1 MDTKATDAETAN
13 AETTDTEAATGAIL
27 VRNPGDGPATW
38 ALGGLFEQLAS
49 AADTAGALGLSLVTQ
64 PPGTATPLHV
74 HTREAEA
81 FYLLDGNLTY
91 RAGDQTHRL
100 AAGSFIYL
108 PLGVPHAFRVTGTVP
123 ARFLALTAPGGL
135 MTLYDEVGRPA
146 PERRLP
152 GPAETSLPGEIHRWI
167 ETSPRY
173 GLRIVGPPI
182 PADA

>member
-1 MDTKATDAETAN
+1 MDT
-13 AETTDTEAATGAIL
+13 ETTDTETTTAAIL
-27 VRNPGDGPATW
+27 VRNDGDGPATW

-49 AADTAGALGLSLVTQ
+49 AADTAGALDVSLVTQ
-64 PPGTATPLHV
+64 PAGTATPLHV

-81 FYLLDGNLTY
+81 FYVLDGNLTY
-91 RAGDQTHRL
+91 RAGEQLHRL
-100 AAGSFIYL
+100 SAGSFIYL
-108 PLGVPHAFRVTGTVP
+108 PRGVPHAFRVTGTSP
-123 ARFLALTAPGGL
+123 ARFLGLAAPGDL
-135 MTLYDEVGRPA
+135 MALYDEVGRPA

-152 GPAETSLPGEIHRWI
+152 EPGETSMPEEIQRWI

>member
-1 MDTKATDAETAN
+1 VDNETA
-13 AETTDTEAATGAIL
+13 TTDIL
-27 VRNPGDGPATW
+27 VRAPGEGPATW

-49 AADTAGALGLSLVTQ
+49 AEQTAGAFGVSLVTQ

-91 RAGDQTHRL
+91 RAGEQTHRL
-100 AAGSFIYL
+100 SAGSFIYL
-108 PLGVPHAFRVTGTVP
+108 PRGVPHAFRVTSTGP
-123 ARFLALTAPGGL
+123 ARFLALVAPGAL
-135 MTLYDEVGRPA
+135 MDLYDEVGQPA

-152 GPAETSLPGEIHRWI
+152 EPGDQLAEEIRRWI
-167 ETSPRY
+167 ETAPRY
-173 GLRIVGPPI
+173 GLRVVGPPI